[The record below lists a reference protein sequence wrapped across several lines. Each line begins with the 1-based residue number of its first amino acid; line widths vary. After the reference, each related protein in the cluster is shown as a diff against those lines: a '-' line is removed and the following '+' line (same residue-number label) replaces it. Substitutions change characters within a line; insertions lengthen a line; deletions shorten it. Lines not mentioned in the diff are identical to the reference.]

1 MARLMSVGRK
11 GEVRGDGEDGK
22 NGDPFT
28 LTTTPPR
35 PTSSS
40 ETSTCD
46 DAKSSSV
53 IFTGAT
59 DFKSNSE
66 DHLCNVYHH
75 ENTYPSHSVWQ
86 NTGGDRRVDS
96 LHVPCW
102 PHEGSRLPFSA
113 LTTKRQATFFFGH
126 ITVRVE
132 HDVC

>member
-1 MARLMSVGRK
+1 MARLGSVGRR
-11 GEVRGDGEDGK
+11 GEVGAEGMYGK
-22 NGDPFT
+22 NSDPLT

-46 DAKSSSV
+46 DAKC
-53 IFTGAT
+53 FTGAT
-59 DFKSNSE
+59 DFKRNSE
-66 DHLCNVYHH
+66 DHLSNEYHH
-75 ENTYPSHSVWQ
+75 ENTFPTQSVFQ
-86 NTGGDRRVDS
+86 NTGGDKRVDS

-113 LTTKRQATFFFGH
+113 LTRKRQATFLFGQ